1 MTREQLLPTLL
12 CLAATPGLAS
22 AAAPQMGQQPARG
35 PVIIHEPVMPPAV
48 APSPLV
54 LLLHGFNRTQSDTM
68 MRFGITDVV
77 ARNEGFVLC
86 VPTGFKVPSDF
97 ISPPQLTLAGAPFW
111 NASPACCDV
120 AQLGVDDL
128 TYLTDLIDTLVAGGS
143 VDPRKVYAVG
153 FSSGGFMAYRLLL
166 EQPEL
171 FAGVATVAGSVASVD
186 VPPTVASHVLH
197 VHGEDDRV
205 VSPDGGFLFLNL
217 IAHITKYVAVGE
229 LINFWNAPAAGNF
242 TFSTPPRLE
251 LVSSGTGVT
260 DTNVERYEYNTP
272 GGGSLEFWDVEQWGH
287 LPPPGAGFNDALL
300 GWLFEKRRDGEGTP
314 ACIAAPMT
322 TCASDAELGAFE
334 FKNAAGPDQLRLVA
348 EGIPP
353 GTTVH
358 FSYSLQ
364 STTSAPPTSG
374 PCLCLTD
381 KINRITSVSAD
392 AFGRVSSDFPKA
404 DLDAL
409 IGAGSTVYFQSAQN
423 PGSGLEFSNVL
434 VVGNQD

>member
-1 MTREQLLPTLL
+1 M
-12 CLAATPGLAS
+12 
-22 AAAPQMGQQPARG
+22 
-35 PVIIHEPVMPPAV
+35 
-48 APSPLV
+48 

-260 DTNVERYEYNTP
+260 
-272 GGGSLEFWDVEQWGH
+272 
-287 LPPPGAGFNDALL
+287 
-300 GWLFEKRRDGEGTP
+300 
-314 ACIAAPMT
+314 
-322 TCASDAELGAFE
+322 
-334 FKNAAGPDQLRLVA
+334 
-348 EGIPP
+348 
-353 GTTVH
+353 
-358 FSYSLQ
+358 
-364 STTSAPPTSG
+364 
-374 PCLCLTD
+374 
-381 KINRITSVSAD
+381 
-392 AFGRVSSDFPKA
+392 
-404 DLDAL
+404 
-409 IGAGSTVYFQSAQN
+409 
-423 PGSGLEFSNVL
+423 
-434 VVGNQD
+434 